1 MQWMRKLAGPEAI
14 LIAVFVVM
22 SSGLYF
28 GASHFGGVIES
39 NGTVVQVAGRMR
51 LEINSLYRWLAEA
64 ENADPGRRQAA
75 VDELTQVANQVDTL
89 LQSLIS
95 GGTVQIAPGQVL
107 QVDPALIP
115 DEAVPILPQIASVWR
130 PVYDRIQNLPDGQAV
145 EDEQYLTET
154 IAQARAVEGA
164 LLGQASRLLG
174 VISVDSVNNAGRLQL
189 VQVTGAVLGVGFFLL
204 LIALYSRQLKRFR
217 DAKRETDEILET
229 VTSGL
234 FLLDRDYRLGEQY
247 SAQLEYILQRGELG
261 GTDFI
266 AMLNDMVPGE
276 TRKTAQDY
284 LDLLFSERV
293 EESLIGSLNPLD
305 RVKVRLPTDTG
316 RVEERYLE
324 FSFRRVFDDDR
335 LLHLLVS
342 VNDVT
347 DRVRL
352 GEELESL
359 KENQDQ
365 QTERMLELLVSLF
378 KLDQAM
384 LDDTLGR
391 WHSLMQQ
398 ANSALKESNNR
409 KTGLRPL
416 IDEVFRPM
424 HTLKSEAAALGLD
437 FLSQRAAAV
446 EQAIAELRPIDPL
459 SGNDFLAATVRL
471 EELFAQFSVVRRI
484 IERLHAQGI
493 SRGETADQPGK
504 TDTPLLSLLQSQV
517 EQLNEELGIRAA
529 LRVQG
534 LNEHRLPDPLRE
546 PLRDILVQFIRN
558 ACAHGVE
565 TPQQRRSH
573 GKPETATLDIRLAQ
587 ADSGEHWQLLF
598 RDDGRGIDFDAIARR
613 AAEMGLVS
621 SDQRPERGQLLKLMF
636 HPGLSTASEVR
647 SDAGQGVGMDIVREA
662 VRRIGAR
669 IQIGTDAGK
678 HTTFKLSIPAAANGA
693 EAA

>member
-1 MQWMRKLAGPEAI
+1 MQWMRKLAGPEAL
-14 LIAVFVVM
+14 LIAIFVLL
-22 SSGLYF
+22 SSGLYL
-28 GASHFGGVIES
+28 GASHFGGVIAS

-64 ENADPGRRQAA
+64 ENTDPARRDAA
-75 VDELTQVANQVDTL
+75 IVELNQVSNQVDDL
-89 LQSLIS
+89 LQSLIT
-95 GGTVQIAPGQVL
+95 GGPIQIAPGQVL
-107 QVDPALIP
+107 VVDPALMP
-115 DEAVPILPQIASVWR
+115 DDAVPILPQIAGVWH
-130 PVYDRIQNLPDGQAV
+130 PVKNRIDSLAELQGL
-145 EDEQYLTET
+145 EHEQVLLET
-154 IAQARAVEGA
+154 IEQARAVEGA

-174 VISVDSVNNAGRLQL
+174 VISVDSFNNANRLQL

-234 FLLDRDYRLGEQY
+234 FLLDRDYRLGDQY
-247 SAQLEYILQRGELG
+247 SAQLEYILQRSHLG

-266 AMLNDMVPGE
+266 GMLGDMVPGD
-276 TRKTAQDY
+276 TLKTARDY

-305 RVKVRLPTDTG
+305 RVQVRLPTETG

-324 FSFRRVFDDDR
+324 FSFRRVFDADR

-352 GEELESL
+352 GEELETL

-378 KLDQAM
+378 KLDQVM
-384 LDDTLGR
+384 LEDTLGR
-391 WHSLMQQ
+391 WHGLMQQ
-398 ANSALKESNNR
+398 ANAALKESNNR

-424 HTLKSEAAALGLD
+424 HTVKSEAAGLGLD
-437 FLSQRAAAV
+437 FLAQRASAV
-446 EQAIAELRPIDPL
+446 EQAIAELRGIDPL
-459 SGNDFLAATVRL
+459 SGNDFLTATVRL

-484 IERLHAQGI
+484 IERLQAQGI
-493 SRGETADQPGK
+493 SRSPDDGTEATATGPAMI
-504 TDTPLLSLLQSQV
+504 TLLQRLV
-517 EQLNEELGIRAA
+517 RQLNEDLDIHAE

-534 LNEHRLPDPLRE
+534 LDEEQLPADLRE
-546 PLRDILVQFIRN
+546 PLRDILVQLIRN
-558 ACAHGVE
+558 ACAHGIE
-565 TPQQRRSH
+565 PAEQRQVT
-573 GKPETATLDIRLAQ
+573 GKPETATLDIHLSK
-587 ADSGEHWQLLF
+587 DPSNGDWELLF

-613 AAEMGLVS
+613 GREMGLLAN
-621 SDQRPERGQLLKLMF
+621 DQKPSRGQLLKLMF
-636 HPGLSTASEVR
+636 HPGLSTASEAR
-647 SDAGQGVGMDIVREA
+647 SDAGQGVGMDIVRDA
-662 VRRIGAR
+662 VRRINAHIR
-669 IQIGTDAGK
+669 VGTDAGR
-678 HTTFKLSIPAAANGA
+678 HTTFKLAIPSQVDGA
-693 EAA
+693 